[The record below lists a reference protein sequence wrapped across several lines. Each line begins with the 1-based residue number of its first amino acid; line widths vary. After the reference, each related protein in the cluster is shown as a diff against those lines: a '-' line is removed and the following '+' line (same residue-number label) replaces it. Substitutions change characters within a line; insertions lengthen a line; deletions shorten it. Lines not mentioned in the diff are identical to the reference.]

1 MQPQTTSDRR
11 VIAASRFELRPPTV
25 DDGRAVHDLISQCP
39 PLDRNSLYCNLLQCT
54 HFAST
59 CVLAE
64 AVENSGHSGRGAVAG
79 FISAYLHP
87 ERPDT
92 LFVWQVAVAPSARG
106 AGLARRM
113 LLELLCR
120 PECAHTTELET
131 TITPGNQPSWALFE
145 ALARDLG
152 AAWSSVP
159 MFDRDR
165 HLDGAHESEMLVTIG
180 PFAARAPV
188 RAPTKE
194 N

>member
-1 MQPQTTSDRR
+1 MQPQTHSDRR
-11 VIAASRFELRPPTV
+11 VIAASRFVFRQPTV
-25 DDGRAVHDLISQCP
+25 SDGRAVHDLISQCP

-64 AVENSGHSGRGAVAG
+64 AVERNGQGSAIAG
-79 FISAYLHP
+79 FVAAYLHP
-87 ERPDT
+87 EREDT
-92 LFVWQVAVAPSARG
+92 VFVWQVAVAPDARG

-113 LLELLCR
+113 LLELLTR
-120 PECAHTTELET
+120 SECVHATELET
-131 TITPGNQPSWALFE
+131 TITPSNQPSWALFE
-145 ALARDLG
+145 SVARDLG

-159 MFDRDR
+159 LFDRDR

-180 PFAARAPV
+180 PFAARAAE
-188 RAPTKE
+188 RAPTRE